1 MIVEKKLT
9 FYKLKNGLRFATK
22 MSGDNKVQLLAIPSK
37 VVVREV
43 NIDKYNELVD
53 YMLGIEE
60 KVKVEKREN

>member
-1 MIVEKKLT
+1 MKIEKKLT
-9 FYKLKNGLRFATK
+9 FYKLDNGLRFATK
-22 MSGDNKVQLLAIPSK
+22 MSGDNKVQLLAMPSK

-53 YMLGIEE
+53 YMLGIES